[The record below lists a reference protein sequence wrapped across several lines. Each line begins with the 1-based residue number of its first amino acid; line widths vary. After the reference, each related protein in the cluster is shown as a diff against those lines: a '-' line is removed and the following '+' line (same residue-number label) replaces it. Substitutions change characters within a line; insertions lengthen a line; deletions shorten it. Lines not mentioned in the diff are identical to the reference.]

1 MTALALN
8 VSSRILQ
15 AFFGSVS
22 GLSRTFW
29 FIWAGALINRLGS
42 FVMPML
48 AVYLTKERHLTL
60 VEAGSVVSLFGLGG
74 LASVQLGGALADRLG
89 RRATMLVSLTT
100 SAASMLSLGFAA
112 TAPQLMGAA
121 FALGFTSSI
130 YSPASQAMLADVV
143 PPADRQRA
151 YGLLY
156 WAINLG
162 FGIAAVLGGQLAKWS
177 FTGLFVIDAAST
189 LVAAFVIWRNVP
201 ETRPAPHA
209 CAADEG
215 TFLTPFFDLAFLP
228 YLFVHLLL
236 VLVFFQFQVALPADM
251 QSKGLDS
258 GDLGFVMALNGVLI
272 VTLQPYL
279 TRKTAGWRRSRSL
292 ALASLC
298 VGFGFGVNALAG
310 GLPMFLASVAI
321 WTMGEVLMAP
331 ANASIVADL
340 SPAHMRGRYQGAFSV
355 IWALGVS
362 LGPWLSGKIITATS
376 ARTLW
381 LGCVGVGTIA
391 AAGHLLL
398 GPARLRRLRL
408 MKVENAR
415 D

>member
-15 AFFGSVS
+15 AFFGSVG
-22 GLSRTFW
+22 GLPRAYW
-29 FIWAGALINRLGS
+29 FLWGGALINRIGS

-60 VEAGSVVSLFGLGG
+60 LDAGTVVSLFGLGG
-74 LASVQLGGALADRLG
+74 LTSVQLGGVLADRLG
-89 RRATMLVSLTT
+89 RRATMLLSLTT
-100 SAASMLSLGFAA
+100 SAASMLALGFAV
-112 TAPQLMGAA
+112 TGPQLMAA
-121 FALGFTSSI
+121 GFALGFTASI

-151 YGLLY
+151 FGLLY

-162 FGIAAVLGGQLAKWS
+162 FAIAAVLGGQLAKWS

-189 LVAAFVIWRNVP
+189 LVTAFIIWRNVP
-201 ETRPAPHA
+201 ETRPERVEHER
-209 CAADEG
+209 DEG
-215 TFLTPFFDLAFLP
+215 SLLTPFFDLAFLP
-228 YLFVHLLL
+228 FLFVHLL
-236 VLVFFQFQVALPADM
+236 VVVVFFQFQVALPADM

-258 GDLGFVMALNGVLI
+258 GDVGFAMALNGVLI
-272 VTLQPYL
+272 VTLQPWTL
-279 TRKTAGWRRSRSL
+279 RRTQGWRRSRTL
-292 ALASLC
+292 AVAALC
-298 VGFGFGVNALAG
+298 AGFGFGLNAFAG
-310 GLPMFLASVAI
+310 ALPMFMASVAV

-340 SPAHMRGRYQGAFSV
+340 SPAHMRGRYQGAFSM
-355 IWALGVS
+355 IWALGVT

-376 ARTLW
+376 TRTLW
-381 LGCVGVGTIA
+381 AGCAVVGVIGA
-391 AAGHLLL
+391 VGHLLL
-398 GPARLRRLRL
+398 GRMRLRRL
-408 MKVENAR
+408 VELKLDGAR

>member
-8 VSSRILQ
+8 VSSRVLQ

-29 FIWAGALINRLGS
+29 FIWAGALINRVGS

-48 AVYLTKERHLTL
+48 AIYLTQERHLTL

-74 LASVQLGGALADRLG
+74 LASVQLGGVLADRLG
-89 RRATMLVSLTT
+89 RRATMLLSLGS
-100 SAASMLSLGFAA
+100 SAASMLGLGFAV
-112 TAPQLMGAA
+112 TAPQLMVAA
-121 FALGFTSSI
+121 FGLGFTSSI

-151 YGLLY
+151 FGLLY

-162 FGIAAVLGGQLAKWS
+162 FAIAAVLGGQLAKWS

-201 ETRPAPHA
+201 ETKPEPSAHA
-209 CAADEG
+209 KDEG
-215 TFLTPFFDLAFLP
+215 TLLTPFFDLAYLP

-272 VTLQPYL
+272 VTVQPWV
-279 TRKTAGWRRSRSL
+279 TRKTNGWRRSRIL

-298 VGFGFGVNALAG
+298 VGFGFGFNALADG
-310 GLPMFLASVAI
+310 VALFMVSVAI

-355 IWALGVS
+355 IWALGVT

-376 ARTLW
+376 TRTLW
-381 LGCVGVGTIA
+381 LGCVGVGAIA
-391 AAGHLLL
+391 ALGHVLL
-398 GPARLRRLRL
+398 GPPRLARLAA